1 MRSWVTLR
9 SKLAG
14 KVVVGESEGRR
25 QGDQYYIVFRGPD
38 GEPLK
43 IPLAV
48 YERLPADS
56 SRRARAHLL
65 INQTF
70 PSQALKSKQLP
81 GSVPE
86 LCLNVNVLT
95 TLLLC

>member
-1 MRSWVTLR
+1 MRGWVTLR

-25 QGDQYYIVFRGPD
+25 QGDQYNIVFRGPD

-48 YERLPADS
+48 YERLPAEVFAES
-56 SRRARAHLL
+56 EGASAYQPNVPA
-65 INQTF
+65 T
-70 PSQALKSKQLP
+70 SAEEQAVT
-81 GSVPE
+81 G
-86 LCLNVNVLT
+86 
-95 TLLLC
+95 